1 MSNSILNVEAVFDD
15 KDSNEWILVCP
26 HCGEVRGIEKEGSL
40 SNLQGEQYQ
49 DNLCD
54 GWYEISNNAT
64 ASIKTV
70 EELHKLSDDK
80 IAEINQQQLK

>member
-1 MSNSILNVEAVFDD
+1 MSNKILSVEAVFDD
-15 KDSNEWILVCP
+15 KGLSEWLVVCP
-26 HCGEVRGIEKEGSL
+26 HCGHIRGIEKEGSL

-64 ASIKTV
+64 VSIKTV
-70 EELHKLSDDK
+70 EQLHKLSDDK
-80 IAEINQQQLK
+80 VAELNP